1 MLYPM
6 SMRGRDP
13 ETGEFY
19 SPSRTQQREEALE
32 IRALAEKLVALPP
45 ARFAKLPIPEELLP
59 HILETQRITSH
70 IAHKRQLQYLAKQMR
85 KQDDAVLKAISE
97 ALDDS
102 GEALRKQTVLLH
114 EAERWRERLLAEGDA
129 ALAELMDEFPNAERQ
144 KLRQLVRNA
153 NDEKAKNKPPRA
165 FRELFQE
172 VRALLAAADAE
183 GSGEDFN
190 EDEDFDGREE
200 N

>member
-1 MLYPM
+1 
-6 SMRGRDP
+6 MRGRDP

-19 SPSRTQQREEALE
+19 SPSRTQQRVEALE
-32 IRALAEKLVALPP
+32 IRALGEKLVALPP

-59 HILETQRITSH
+59 HILETQRIKSH

-85 KQDDAVLKAISE
+85 KLSDEQLREIAN

-102 GEALRKQTVLLH
+102 GETLRQQTAKLH
-114 EAERWRERLLAEGDA
+114 AAEHWRERLLAEGDA
-129 ALAELMDEFPNAERQ
+129 ALAELLEEFPHAERQ

-172 VRALLAAADAE
+172 VKSLLAEGGDDAE
-183 GSGEDFN
+183 
-190 EDEDFDGREE
+190 EDFDADEFDDE
-200 N
+200 ND

>member
-1 MLYPM
+1 
-6 SMRGRDP
+6 MRGRDP

-153 NDEKAKNKPPRA
+153 NDEKTKNKPPRA

>member
-1 MLYPM
+1 
-6 SMRGRDP
+6 MRGRDP

-19 SPSRTQQREEALE
+19 SPSRTQQRVEALE
-32 IRALAEKLVALPP
+32 IRTLGEKLVALPP

-85 KQDDAVLKAISE
+85 KLSDEELTAIHE
-97 ALDDS
+97 AMDDS
-102 GEALRKQTVLLH
+102 GEALRKQTAQLH
-114 EAERWRERLLAEGDA
+114 LAERWRERLLDEGDA
-129 ALAELMDEFPNAERQ
+129 ALAELLQEFPSANRQ
-144 KLRQLVRNA
+144 KIRQLVRNA

-172 VRALLAAADAE
+172 LKTLLAANSSSDE
-183 GSGEDFN
+183 VE
-190 EDEDFDGREE
+190 EDFDDESFGETDER
-200 N
+200 